1 MITVGEAV
9 VVAGEPVNER
19 IRSLLER
26 IERKLK
32 YLLFLYQLRI
42 PERMRLEELIGLIES
57 IDSGEV
63 EVDE

>member
-9 VVAGEPVNER
+9 VAAGEPVNER